1 MKELGTRAKGHLHLG
16 WNEQAERISQVPL
29 ESPPRGRERGVAA
42 SLKDEKQYTRKK
54 ALGS

>member
-29 ESPPRGRERGVAA
+29 ESPLRGLEIGVAA